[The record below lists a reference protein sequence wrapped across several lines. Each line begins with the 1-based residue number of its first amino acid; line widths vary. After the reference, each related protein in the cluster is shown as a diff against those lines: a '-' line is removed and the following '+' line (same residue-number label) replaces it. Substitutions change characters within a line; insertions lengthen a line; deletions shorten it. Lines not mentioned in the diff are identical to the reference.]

1 MKTDIH
7 PTNYRLVVFEDINNG
22 QTFLIKSTA
31 VTKEKIKYTDGQTY
45 PLVRLHITSAS
56 HPFYTGLE
64 KLVDIEGRIDK
75 FKTRQD
81 AAVTGRQQLQ
91 ARSAKNLKRGQKTQV
106 QPVTAKK
113 LKQTLK
119 LPNTP
124 KSKAGAKKAEA
135 KKTRNPA
142 PTPEAPQQSTKE
154 KS

>member
-81 AAVTGRQQLQ
+81 AAVSGRQQLQ
-91 ARSAKNLKRGQKTQV
+91 ARSAKNLKRGQKPPTP
-106 QPVTAKK
+106 PVTAAK
-113 LKQTLK
+113 LKQSLN
-119 LPNTP
+119 LPNVAKAKP
-124 KSKAGAKKAEA
+124 KTKKSSTKAKPNKQATEQ
-135 KKTRNPA
+135 P
-142 PTPEAPQQSTKE
+142 TKE
-154 KS
+154 KEK